1 MKIGLISDS
10 HDNIPLIKKAVDAF
24 NARKA
29 EFVLHAGDYIALFA
43 VDALKGGLSCP
54 FKGVYGNNDGEKQG
68 LAKISKGNIVDP
80 PLELELAG
88 KKIFIAHS
96 LENVETKMDEKKY
109 DLILY
114 GHSHKLDIKKKNGVL
129 AVNPGECG
137 GWLYGKST
145 VVMLDLSNME
155 TEVIE
160 L

>member
-10 HDNIPLIKKAVDAF
+10 HDNIPHIVKATDAF
-24 NARKA
+24 NSRKT
-29 EFVLHAGDYIALFA
+29 EFVLHAGDYIAPFA

-54 FKGVYGNNDGEKQG
+54 FKGVFGNNDGEKPG
-68 LAKISKGNIVDP
+68 LAQRSKGSIVEP

-88 KKIFIAHS
+88 KKILITHS
-96 LENVETKMDEKKY
+96 LENVEAKMDEKKY

-114 GHSHKLDIKKKNGVL
+114 GHTHKLDIKRRNGVL

-137 GWLYGKST
+137 GWLYGRST